1 MYCCC
6 SKDEPSPYMVA
17 KGRNELCW
25 FSLIRTEGRKGR
37 GKDTYKE
44 GVCGGLVWFETDIV
58 CIWIIIRKTVDLTIY
73 F

>member
-1 MYCCC
+1 MNYVG
-6 SKDEPSPYMVA
+6 SVLLGL
-17 KGRNELCW
+17 KGE
-25 FSLIRTEGRKGR
+25 KGR